1 MSLATGAHEWTVGF
15 SSLSKL
21 IQKSFRKFKGVLV
34 VNVTWRGKSY
44 VGTLLD
50 ASKHDWGPPHPRSC
64 DSPTSDLE
72 SKGLKSGRGKRA
84 RSSISEQ
91 DSRLWNQSKLRNG
104 KGRRN
109 NFTVPASPLKVDQNN
124 KRNRNGKDAD
134 KAGNSSQPNSR
145 NTPTPTPLDSGDS
158 LASSPLAKQPS
169 SPVFIECPEP
179 TCSKKYRHIK

>member
-1 MSLATGAHEWTVGF
+1 M
-15 SSLSKL
+15 
-21 IQKSFRKFKGVLV
+21 

-50 ASKHDWGPPHPRSC
+50 CTRHDWGPPHPRLC

-91 DSRLWNQSKLRNG
+91 DSRLFQSKLRNG

-124 KRNRNGKDAD
+124 KRNNRNGKDTGTD
-134 KAGNSSQPNSR
+134 LKSNNSSQPNSR
-145 NTPTPTPLDSGDS
+145 NTPTPTLLDSSDS
-158 LASSPLAKQPS
+158 LASSPLSKPPS